1 MAAKGALIVNA
12 LVAVGLL
19 GMDGIDLWKGAAGA
33 KFNTVGVAA
42 AIITVVILVLNTPL
56 IIVATQWV
64 QGVLTDGSETNV
76 LSLEELVG
84 IELALEARPGDA
96 DDLLAARGLDRQR
109 WSELRGSVASDDGLR
124 AEFAEI
130 RARLER

>member
-1 MAAKGALIVNA
+1 
-12 LVAVGLL
+12 
-19 GMDGIDLWKGAAGA
+19 
-33 KFNTVGVAA
+33 
-42 AIITVVILVLNTPL
+42 VVILVLNTPL